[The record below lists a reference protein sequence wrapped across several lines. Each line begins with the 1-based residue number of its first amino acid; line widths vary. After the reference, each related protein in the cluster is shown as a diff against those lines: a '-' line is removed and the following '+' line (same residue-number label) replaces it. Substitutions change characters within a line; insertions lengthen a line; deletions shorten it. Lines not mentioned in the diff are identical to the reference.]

1 MDRDSQRNKR
11 HCVGDV
17 AANLLGKTGRAALM
31 QLEGKL
37 MAKKAR
43 TPSNVPSKKR
53 MRDIADRLW
62 SRAVRDDWAWRCAVC
77 GNQPCEA
84 HHLVPRQ
91 HQGTRYDLTNGIS
104 LCAHCHQF
112 SKDISPHQNAAGWL
126 KWLKDNQPE
135 RHDWLLLNLRPEF
148 TGTTNTIYYCDLIC
162 GFREYFEPDEFERL
176 VGIRFNRYLLEDY
189 VK

>member
-1 MDRDSQRNKR
+1 MKR
-11 HCVGDV
+11 R
-17 AANLLGKTGRAALM
+17 KT
-31 QLEGKL
+31 
-37 MAKKAR
+37 KKR
-43 TPSNVPSKKR
+43 TPSNIPEKR
-53 MRDIADRLW
+53 TMRDIADRLW

-91 HQGTRYDLTNGIS
+91 HQGTRYDLKNGVA

-126 KWLKDNQPE
+126 KWLHDNQPE

-176 VGIRFNRYLLEDY
+176 VGIRFNRYLMEDY
-189 VK
+189 V